1 MICVHAGEI
10 PKEVIT
16 MEKENLNPPISEELL
31 IAIMEA
37 ATQMTALDK
46 EKENLF
52 YAWKKHFQ
60 EIWPF
65 IVNVRDGK
73 ERIPYSFPNTNPSK

>member
-1 MICVHAGEI
+1 MDE
-10 PKEVIT
+10 PTKQS
-16 MEKENLNPPISEELL
+16 ISEELL

-37 ATQMTALDK
+37 ATKLTELDK
-46 EKENLF
+46 DKENL
-52 YAWKKHFQ
+52 YSTWKKHFN

-73 ERIPYSFPNTNPSK
+73 VRIPYTCPPANN